1 MDGIFGFLWMEALL
15 RSRLLPGNSQYR
27 DCFLHS
33 RLGLTI
39 LDRQG
44 RVVYQ
49 CQQLPVPPDGDWQR
63 RTMPISGGQV
73 VWYQDMGELRQ
84 KKKNWN

>member
-1 MDGIFGFLWMEALL
+1 LPGYILRIPWLFRSELVLWSTFFGFLWMEALL

-27 DCFLHS
+27 ECFLHS

-44 RVVYQ
+44 RTVYQ
-49 CQQLPVPPDGDWQR
+49 C
-63 RTMPISGGQV
+63 
-73 VWYQDMGELRQ
+73 
-84 KKKNWN
+84 